1 MTKKPE
7 ISIIMNCHNGE
18 RFLEEA
24 LKSVLSQSFKNWELI
39 FWNNRSTDKSEKI
52 FKSFKDKRF
61 KYFYTHKKVSL
72 YHSRNAA
79 CKKANG
85 KFIAFLDVDDL
96 WFPNKLKLQLKKFKD
111 KKVGLVYGKFYKI
124 NNENF
129 LKKKHLINK
138 ENLPTGYIT
147 KELLQ
152 SYPVGLLTIMLRKS
166 FLKKE
171 KDIFRVKYNYL
182 GDLDFVLRFSL
193 KHKFE
198 AVQEPIAQYR
208 QHQNQMQKK
217 YYKTK
222 SIQFNNWYEEIIKL
236 KTFGNKENLRLF
248 EEWNRFHNTSTL
260 IKTKKYKKALK
271 NILKYPLNKN
281 KFKLLIM
288 LFLPRIISKKLISE
302 T

>member
-24 LKSVLSQSFKNWELI
+24 LKSVLSQSFKLGAN

-111 KKVGLVYGKFYKI
+111 KKVGLVYGKFYKV

-129 LKKKHLINK
+129 LKKKQLISK

-152 SYPVGLLTIMLRKS
+152 SYPVGLLTIMLEEIS
-166 FLKKE
+166 LKK
-171 KDIFRVKYNYL
+171 KKIF
-182 GDLDFVLRFSL
+182 
-193 KHKFE
+193 
-198 AVQEPIAQYR
+198 
-208 QHQNQMQKK
+208 
-217 YYKTK
+217 
-222 SIQFNNWYEEIIKL
+222 
-236 KTFGNKENLRLF
+236 
-248 EEWNRFHNTSTL
+248 
-260 IKTKKYKKALK
+260 
-271 NILKYPLNKN
+271 
-281 KFKLLIM
+281 
-288 LFLPRIISKKLISE
+288 
-302 T
+302 